1 MVEVE
6 VDVKLNA
13 EIDANIV
20 TEEEAGKIKLEQEEK
35 SNIFRIKVEEEKL
48 NEVKAAKVIF

>member
-1 MVEVE
+1 MVKVE

-13 EIDANIV
+13 EIGANIV